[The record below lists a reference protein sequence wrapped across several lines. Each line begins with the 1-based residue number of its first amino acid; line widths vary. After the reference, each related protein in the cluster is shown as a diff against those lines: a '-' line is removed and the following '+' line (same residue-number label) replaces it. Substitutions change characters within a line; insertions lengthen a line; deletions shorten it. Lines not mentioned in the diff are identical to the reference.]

1 MQLKNYVFTTSDKI
15 ELNVNRWLPDAE
27 EEIKGVI
34 LFHHGL
40 AEHSLR
46 YDRFGS
52 ICAENGYVLNVY
64 DMRGHGKTG
73 EISEKNKTGIY
84 GKIADKDGFN
94 VAVRDFEELK
104 LSIEK
109 EFEGKKIF
117 LMGHSFGSFILQS
130 YLQSDSESRFSNVA
144 GAVLIGSTGPNQ
156 LIIKPGYV
164 ISSLVRK
171 IKGNDYFSNA
181 IYKLIF
187 GSYNKRTKNEKSNFA
202 WLTTNEFAV
211 QMYEYDEWCGNTLT
225 ISFYTDMIWGLNHIF
240 TRKNLKKLKKDMPLL
255 LLYGSED
262 PVNNY
267 GKLMKK
273 LYNLYKKHDV
283 KDMQMKE
290 YIGCRH
296 EVLNEKINETV
307 ENDIFT
313 WLQTL

>member
-1 MQLKNYVFTTSDKI
+1 MQLKNYVFTTSDNVK
-15 ELNVNRWLPDAE
+15 LNVNRWLPDAE
-27 EEIKGVI
+27 TEIKGVI

-64 DMRGHGKTG
+64 DMRGHGKTC
-73 EISEKNKTGIY
+73 ELNNAIY
-84 GKIADKDGFN
+84 GKLADKNGFN
-94 VAVRDFEELK
+94 RAVQDFEEVK
-104 LSIEK
+104 LSLEK

-117 LMGHSFGSFILQS
+117 LMGHSFGSFIMQS

-156 LIIKPGYV
+156 LIVKPGYV

-171 IKGNDYFSNA
+171 IKGNDYTSNT
-181 IYKLIF
+181 IYNLIF
-187 GSYNKRTKNEKSNFA
+187 GSYNNRTKNEKSNFS

-211 QMYEYDEWCGNTLT
+211 QMYEYDEWCGKTLT
-225 ISFYTDMIWGLNHIF
+225 VSFYNDMIGALKTIHS
-240 TRKNLKKLKKDMPLL
+240 RKNLKKVKKDLPLL
-255 LLYGSED
+255 ILFGSDD
-262 PVNNY
+262 PVSNY
-267 GKLMKK
+267 GKLIKK
-273 LYNLYKKHDV
+273 LYNIYKKLGV

>member
-1 MQLKNYVFTTSDKI
+1 MQLKNYVFTTSDNVK
-15 ELNVNRWLPDAE
+15 LNVNRWLPDAE
-27 EEIKGVI
+27 QEIKGVI

-64 DMRGHGKTG
+64 DMRGHGKTC
-73 EISEKNKTGIY
+73 ELNNAIY
-84 GKIADKDGFN
+84 GKLADKNGFN
-94 VAVRDFEELK
+94 RALQDFEEVKISL
-104 LSIEK
+104 EK
-109 EFEGKKIF
+109 DFEGKKIF

-144 GAVLIGSTGPNQ
+144 GVAFLGSTGPNQ
-156 LIIKPGYV
+156 LIVKPGYV

-171 IKGNDYFSNA
+171 IKGNDYISNA
-181 IYKLIF
+181 IYKIIF

-211 QMYEYDEWCGNTLT
+211 QMYEYDEWCGKTLT
-225 ISFYTDMIWGLNHIF
+225 VSFYNDMIGALKTIHS
-240 TRKNLKKLKKDMPLL
+240 RKNLKKVKKDLPLL
-255 LLYGSED
+255 ILFGSED
-262 PVNNY
+262 PVSNY
-267 GKLMKK
+267 GKLIKK
-273 LYNLYKKHDV
+273 LYNIYKKLGV